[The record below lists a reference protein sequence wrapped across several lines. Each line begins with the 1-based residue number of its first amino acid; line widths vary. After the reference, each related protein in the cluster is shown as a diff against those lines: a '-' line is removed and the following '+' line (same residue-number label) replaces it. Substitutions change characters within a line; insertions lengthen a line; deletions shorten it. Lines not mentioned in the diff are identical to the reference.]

1 MSGLVVTIEFK
12 SKASFNRFRRNFNSG
27 KGTNLSSK
35 DIHIISD
42 ELSELQGEG
51 FGDLL
56 NKAKKGV
63 AGLSRNQAIKNMAN
77 KVGKELI
84 NQGVN
89 QLAQNQQYGMYAP
102 LAGQLAQ
109 QQLNAMTGQGILS
122 DALTKGK
129 NAIKNA
135 SKSKIGKKLIKDI
148 GQQVINQGVSKL
160 AQNEQFGMYAPLAGQ
175 LAQQQL
181 NAMTSEGEG
190 FMDFVNKAGKALK
203 KVPIKN
209 IAKVVTPLVANSVA
223 SSAMLTGN
231 PVAGMVAREAIMQGS
246 KSLTGGSIV
255 AFKSRGNG
263 LVKGSAEAKARMA
276 LIRAKK
282 GTKGGSI
289 RNP

>member
-1 MSGLVVTIEFK
+1 MSDLTLTIEFNTLANLK
-12 SKASFNRFRRNFNSG
+12 KFLRNYNAG
-27 KGTNLSSK
+27 KGTNLSQK
-35 DIHIISD
+35 NVVIHQD
-42 ELSELQGEG
+42 GEG

-56 NKAKKGV
+56 NRAKKGV
-63 AGLSRNQAIKNMAN
+63 VGLSRNQAIKNMAN

-109 QQLNAMTGQGILS
+109 QQLNAMTGQGLIS
-122 DALTKGK
+122 NALNKGK
-129 NAIKNA
+129 NALKTA
-135 SKSKIGKKLIKDI
+135 SKSKIGRKLIKDI
-148 GQQVINQGVSKL
+148 GQQVINQGVNQL
-160 AQNEQFGMYAPLAGQ
+160 AQNEQFGMLAPVARQ
-175 LAQQQL
+175 LAEQKL
-181 NAMTSEGEG
+181 NSLTSEGEG

-246 KSLTGGSIV
+246 RSLTGGSII
-255 AFKSRGNG
+255 ANGQRRGG
-263 LVKGSAEAKARMA
+263 RLVKGSAEAKAYMA
-276 LIRAKK
+276 SIRAR
-282 GTKGGSI
+282 KGGSI
-289 RNP
+289 KR